1 MKTGQKQSH
10 SNRTRT
16 YKLLKDSTPYL
27 KVVPEATYQSI
38 NDTLRLSIRSFG
50 NWLIRIIDI
59 KKESDHE
66 TAVDILKIVSE
77 ICYLFW
83 LVNIEY
89 INNSRSLI
97 GKEFEKEIPYLEKTE
112 LQQLWN
118 YTYTSPYHE

>member
-1 MKTGQKQSH
+1 MKTGQKQSY

-16 YKLLKDSTPYL
+16 HKLLKDSTPYL

-59 KKESDHE
+59 KKEIDHE

-97 GKEFEKEIPYLEKTE
+97 GREFEKEIPYLEKTE
-112 LQQLWN
+112 LQQLCN